1 MKKLAK
7 VPEGYQEI
15 DDVYGDCHAADF
27 YRDNIVWQRSPAFLR
42 LSWDKDVRIGGFLA
56 HKLVGPVI
64 ADAIAEIADFGGLG
78 YLKEND
84 YDLWGG
90 CFNPRG
96 KRGGKGTSTHA
107 WGIAVDWCPA
117 LGPMGGPTRMPQFIV
132 EAFERR
138 GFICGAKWAIPD
150 GSHFQACSGW

>member
-1 MKKLAK
+1 MKKLVT
-7 VPEGYQEI
+7 VPEGYDEI
-15 DDVYGDCHAADF
+15 VEEFGDCHSADF
-27 YRDNIVWQRSPAFLR
+27 YKENIVWQRSPIILR
-42 LSWDKDVRIGGFLA
+42 LSWDKAVRIGGFLA
-56 HKLVGPVI
+56 HRLVGPVI
-64 ADAIAEIADFGGLG
+64 ADAITELRDFGEMD

-96 KRGGKGTSTHA
+96 KRGGGGTSTHS

-132 EAFERR
+132 DAFVKR
-138 GFICGAKWAIPD
+138 GFVWGGDWEKTD
-150 GSHFQACSGW
+150 GMHFQAASGW